1 MKITDKYVFFY
12 NDEFSQWHTASM
24 IIDDVAYNCAEQ
36 YMMHQKAL
44 LFKDYNTAKLIMS
57 ADYAGVQKKLG
68 RAVNNFNRRV
78 WDRNCLSIVYR
89 GNLAK
94 FSQNT
99 DLKRLLLSYGDRFFV
114 EAAERDAVWGIGL
127 NEYSTAIEN
136 PIIWEGTNLLGTV
149 LTMVRN
155 ELKE

>member
-12 NDEFSQWHTASM
+12 NDEFSQWHRASM
-24 IIDDVAYNCAEQ
+24 VIDDITYNCAEQ

-44 LFKDYNTAKLIMS
+44 LFNDSNTAKLIMS
-57 ADYAGVQKKLG
+57 AEIPRSQKALG
-68 RAVNNFNRRV
+68 RSVANFNQRL
-78 WDRNCLSIVYR
+78 WDRRCLSIVYR

-99 DLKRLLLSYGDRFFV
+99 ELKKLLLSLGDRFFV
-114 EAAERDAVWGIGL
+114 EASEHDTIWGIGL
-127 NEYSTAIEN
+127 NEFSAIDN
-136 PIIWEGTNLLGTV
+136 PIMWQGTNLLGTV